1 MARFFRRYKSTIYG
15 NYRKAYL
22 IDGAL
27 TGVIMSVI
35 VLVVNLFS
43 GSQMQSP
50 DSIVPEIV
58 MMVGIA
64 WSAIQYRKGLKDQ
77 KVTFKELIL
86 LGLGIGVVSS
96 IVYGLFIMAYGAI
109 DPSLVQHFQEQR
121 IAVMEPA
128 SSSADAKVA
137 VEAVRHYGAGDW
149 GFIAGF
155 RSAVLSILVAFLVAV
170 ALRSE
175 KAPVIEKKK

>member
-1 MARFFRRYKSTIYG
+1 MVKIFRRYKSTIYG

-27 TGVIMSVI
+27 TGAVMSVI
-35 VLVVNLFS
+35 VLMVNLFS

-50 DSIVPEIV
+50 DSFVPEIV

-64 WSAIQYRKGLKDQ
+64 WSAVQYRKGLEDQ
-77 KVTFKELIL
+77 KVTFKELML
-86 LGLGIGVVSS
+86 LGLGIGVISAA
-96 IVYGLFIMAYGAI
+96 VYGLFIYAYGSI
-109 DPSLVQHFQEQR
+109 DINLVQQFQEQR
-121 IAVMEPA
+121 ISVMEPA
-128 SSSADAKVA
+128 ETSVETRLSI
-137 VEAVRHYGAGDW
+137 EAVRHYGAGDW

-175 KAPVIEKKK
+175 KAPVVEKKK